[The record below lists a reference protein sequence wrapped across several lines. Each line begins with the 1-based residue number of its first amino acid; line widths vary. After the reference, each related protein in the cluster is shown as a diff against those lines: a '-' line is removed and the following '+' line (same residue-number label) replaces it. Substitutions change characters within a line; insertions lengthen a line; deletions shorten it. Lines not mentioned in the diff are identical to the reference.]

1 MRLKYTPLI
10 TTAIAALLLGACSDL
25 STAPSTSAPAAT
37 FAKGAAGG
45 GGGGGGGG
53 GAQTFSATGEWF
65 GFLTASTPGEAS
77 IDLLLT
83 QVGTDVTGT
92 ETSTLY
98 NQGNIVQTSAV
109 TGTANGTSV
118 TLHFTCP
125 STGLAC
131 TVTSNYIH
139 ERGLGLLAVATDD
152 ATGFGVGEFNVVR
165 R

>member
-1 MRLKYTPLI
+1 MRRSLKPLLTAGI
-10 TTAIAALLLGACSDL
+10 TTLLLAACSDV
-25 STAPSTSAPAAT
+25 TSAPTTPAPGT

-45 GGGGGGGG
+45 GGGGTGGGG
-53 GAQTFSATGEWF
+53 TKTFSATGEWF

-83 QVGTDVTGT
+83 QTGTDVTGT

-98 NQGNIVQTSAV
+98 NQGNIVQTSDV
-109 TGTANGTSV
+109 TGTADGTTV

-125 STGLAC
+125 STGRAC
-131 TVTSNYIH
+131 SVTSNYIQ
-139 ERGLGLLAVATDD
+139 ERGLGLLALVTDD
-152 ATGFGVGEFNVVR
+152 ATGFGVGQFNVVR